1 MNKTRK
7 IRGGRKYGQGMKGI
21 TIDLCNHKQRDQD
34 NFCRKLKVED
44 IVQFVLYVKPTIN
57 SNILRHRALLPQE
70 TADFF
75 DFINHDASIKNYIV
89 KEFYNPFD
97 KKGDFQHEIH
107 GFENVSQILS
117 KDENAVGMPY
127 QGKFVV
133 GFSIQEKSTLS
144 TMLQNGMQ
152 NVLKNNVFD
161 MLKKMPTSRSPPVQ
175 YFVINRRCE
184 QPISFSFLNKMDEQ
198 LFKQFVID
206 ILKILVKLNKN
217 GIVHEDIKPDNMM
230 YCNGK
235 FILIDWELSRK
246 YTRNWFQDRN
256 LTIPWPVFY
265 LSKFGS
271 AMWKAIYQPLKL
283 VVISVF
289 GCADKEDATKC
300 TYIEESLEYYTRL
313 IDELGESKMKN
324 KVKVTMDQYTFGLV
338 LYGILQHNP
347 TLQKCKKYNSYLE
360 FVKEIYRFDTPQKAL
375 KKFMPLL

>member
-21 TIDLCNHKQRDQD
+21 TIDLCNRKQTDQD
-34 NFCRKLKVED
+34 NFCRKIRVD
-44 IVQFVLYVKPTIN
+44 NIAQIVLYVKPTIH
-57 SNILRHRALLPQE
+57 SNIVRHRTLLPRE
-70 TADFF
+70 IVDFF
-75 DFINHDASIKNYIV
+75 DFINHDTSIKNYIV

-127 QGKFVV
+127 QNKFVV
-133 GFSIQEKSTLS
+133 GFSIQEKSTVAS
-144 TMLQNGMQ
+144 M
-152 NVLKNNVFD
+152 VKNEMDILLGNNMVIPF
-161 MLKKMPTSRSPPVQ
+161 KPSSSVSPPLQ

-198 LFKQFVID
+198 LFKQFVVD

-217 GIVHEDIKPDNMM
+217 GIVHQDIKPDNMM

-256 LTIPWPVFY
+256 LTVPWPIFY
-265 LSKFGS
+265 LSKFGPIV
-271 AMWKAIYQPLKL
+271 WKAIFQPLKG
-283 VVISVF
+283 IIMSVF
-289 GCADKEDATKC
+289 GSADREDANKS
-300 TYIEESLEYYTRL
+300 TYIEESLEYYTHL
-313 IDELGESKMKN
+313 LDTIGESKMKN
-324 KVKVTMDQYTFGLV
+324 KVKATMDQYTFGLV
-338 LYGILQHNP
+338 LYGVLQHNSA
-347 TLQKCKKYNSYLE
+347 LQKCKKYNLYLE

-375 KKFMPLL
+375 KKFMTLL